1 MNSRAPAE
9 FLSFQ
14 RARLFNPAACR
25 WGSEVPACRRRFR
38 SRPSGTISAIV
49 CSARRKEPR
58 EMERR
63 NALIAMVISAII
75 IVGFL
80 IGFLYGDMGW
90 QTSPLKRAP
99 EQNQGGNAPAD
110 TSPAAGIKKN
120 PKENTEMPGQQ

>member
-1 MNSRAPAE
+1 
-9 FLSFQ
+9 
-14 RARLFNPAACR
+14 
-25 WGSEVPACRRRFR
+25 
-38 SRPSGTISAIV
+38 
-49 CSARRKEPR
+49 
-58 EMERR
+58 MERR